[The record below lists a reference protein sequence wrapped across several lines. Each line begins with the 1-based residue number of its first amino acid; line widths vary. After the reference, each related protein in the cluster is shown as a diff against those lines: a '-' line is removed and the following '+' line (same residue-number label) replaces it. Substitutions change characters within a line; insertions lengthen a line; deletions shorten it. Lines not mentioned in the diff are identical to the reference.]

1 MKNKSFKKAIST
13 LLCLVMIFS
22 SVAIG
27 VSAIDFTVPSNM
39 FLISKTESKIAPGV
53 TENKII
59 TNGKDGDSQV
69 MGYAVEVDTS
79 NKTTAFAV
87 GYNNYDGTKWSMQT
101 VRKQAAA
108 IEKKRGVNVVAA
120 FNADIYNMQT
130 GEPTGC
136 LVMNNVTYKAGIG
149 RPYFAVMKD
158 GSVKIGRSM
167 TQDILNNCSEAVS
180 GFFTLIEN
188 GVRTAEGNSDDG
200 LVPKTAIGIKAD
212 GKVIVYCAD
221 GRNYPVSVGLSNKGV
236 ADIMEGLGCVDVLNL
251 DGGGSTTYAAKYE
264 GSSTLEVANNPSDGV
279 ERNVASSLFVVSNAK
294 PTGEF
299 DHASMLPNNEL
310 YTPESTVEFSAK
322 GVDSSGAAADLPKDG
337 KFVLAEE
344 SAALGTITDDGVFTS
359 NGTVGEVKVNY
370 VSGGAVCGS
379 TSVGIVVPDTLYVP
393 NSEVSLGFE
402 ETTDFGI
409 IGKYQNRTVAMKD
422 GDLTWSIADLDGNDL
437 GETAGTFSGL
447 TFTTLDGVTVNANVT
462 ARLKYNAEVGVVVKA
477 IIGAMPVV
485 MYDFEYTTDKQE
497 AENSGGALK
506 YIPSYRLPR
515 FDRSIG
521 TTSPQQAAEF
531 YEQGY
536 PLYSWPNAS
545 LTDQDSMKST
555 IVSKDDGE
563 PVRFGNKSLR
573 IDYDYSSYNGS
584 SNSNNYLRVTDP
596 DYYFEGSPTAIG
608 CWIYVPEGTSNF
620 AIYLNC
626 SDRNKSL
633 TYAPVTKT
641 YDPVSDSWSLSG
653 INWTGWRYVEI
664 SLVNAPLGTNAKSDN
679 APFGFYQGCG
689 VFWISF
695 QPQPKTGV
703 PLGDRTAS
711 TIYLDNIQLIYGAN
725 VDDTVNPEILSMHSI
740 GTQIEK
746 DGSTVFEN
754 ATNTFT
760 ATFKDDDGK
769 YATGIDPDE
778 VKMYIDGIDETAN
791 CTIVETDG
799 EIHLYNKTLSD
810 GMHSIRVSV
819 ADKFGNKTEETRYFF
834 VDAKQS
840 KTEVAFAAQG
850 TPVLGEDFVLEIKAN
865 DSSVKSAD
873 VELKILSNFVK
884 YWNNCKVEAGAN
896 YELVGAQTYDE
907 NDALLSFKAEKK
919 ADAASDDNT
928 IANVIV
934 SIPTDVPKG
943 LEVTYRIVKG
953 ALAFEDGSKGSFSGK
968 LTTQC
973 ASPLLVN
980 IETTVVGTDGG
991 YIGVTDADGNAI
1003 EGAKVYTDSNV
1014 LLGVTDANGKI
1025 FTNAYTDK
1033 VQKIS
1038 VYAENDGHLSFLTTG
1053 QSFEAGG
1060 SADGLPTFVKLNA
1073 TQSPESSQSVSWM
1086 SSPRSS
1092 SDKAVIEYA
1101 EKAGYEANGEAAFRK
1116 AEGKSRL
1123 IEMSSSAMLETNYA
1137 VRINSVKATGLKADT
1152 EYVYRVGDGEKM
1164 SEVKSFSTTKKNAG
1178 VNFFVIG
1185 DTQATDTTNT
1195 DQITKIL
1202 GESGVKYDF
1211 GIQTGDAVDNGG
1223 NYTMWANIAK
1233 VFSGDFLGEQDII
1246 QVLGNHEYYG
1256 DTYASSANAY
1266 FGLSDEEVAP
1276 DYYSTQYGNVY
1287 VAVINYGISDYEK
1300 AINWIKKDAA
1310 KSDATWK
1317 VLTLHQPPYYT
1328 NPAGS
1333 TEANAKKIRKLA
1345 DDAGFDFVFSGHDH
1359 SYART
1364 AAQKDGKLN
1373 ENGTV
1378 YYICGSTGEKS
1389 YDIVKNDSFNF
1400 EMLDGNYNAI
1410 YITANVTD
1418 TEFTVTTY
1426 DYTGSGSEIIDTYT
1440 KTKDIT
1446 CSKDGHVL
1454 VYDDGELYCSVCGY
1468 PTDLS
1473 SYTGFARDLDT
1484 GRNMYF
1490 LGGEK
1495 KIGWFQ
1501 LGNDAYY
1508 FDENG
1513 LGLVGEHQIGKVQ
1526 GTYRF
1531 DNDGRQIGAV
1541 FEKFDGGVRAFRG
1554 SNTSVLV
1561 GWHEIEGN
1569 LYYFS
1574 RSNGAMRT
1582 GKATVKVRTGQ
1593 KLDYTFSDDGKLI
1606 RGAFYENVDGT
1617 VFYWGPDMVGGW
1629 QNIDGKKY
1637 YFDPS
1642 THLMADDTT
1651 EIDGKVY
1658 AFAQSGELVHEGA
1671 HNWGEKVVRVER
1683 SCTVDGEVRYTCS
1696 VCGCKK
1702 IEKEPALGHV
1712 DKDGDGICDDCHFSV
1727 DFNSPTN
1734 NFFYRLLQ
1742 KFLFV
1747 FRLIFAKIGSIVKR

>member
-1 MKNKSFKKAIST
+1 MKNRTFKKAIST
-13 LLCLVMIFS
+13 LLCMVMILS
-22 SVAIG
+22 SVAMG
-27 VSAIDFTVPSNM
+27 VSAFDFTVPGNM

-79 NKTTAFAV
+79 NKNTAFAV

-120 FNADIYNMQT
+120 VNADIYNMQT

-136 LVMNNVTYKAGIG
+136 LVMNGITYKAGIG

-167 TQDILNNCSEAVS
+167 TQEILDNCIEAVS
-180 GFFTLIEN
+180 GFYTLIEN
-188 GVRTAEGNSDDG
+188 GVRTVEGNTDDA
-200 LVPKTAIGIKAD
+200 LYPKTTVGIKAD
-212 GKVIVYCAD
+212 GKVVLYVAD

-236 ADIMEGLGCVDVLNL
+236 TDIMEGLGCVDVLNL
-251 DGGGSTTYAAKYE
+251 DGGGSATYAAKYE

-279 ERNVASSLFVVSNAK
+279 ERSVASSLFVLSSAK

-310 YTPESTVEFSAK
+310 YTPESTVQFSAK
-322 GVDSSGAAADLPKDG
+322 GVDSAGSSAELPADG
-337 KFVLAEE
+337 KFVLADE
-344 SAALGTITDDGVFTS
+344 SADLGTISQEGLFTS
-359 NGTVGEVKVNY
+359 NGTVGDVKVNY
-370 VSGGAVCGS
+370 VSGGEVCGS
-379 TSVGIVVPDTLYVP
+379 TSVSIVVPDSLYVP

-409 IGKYQNRTVAMKD
+409 IAKYQSRTVAMKT
-422 GDLTWSIADLDGNDL
+422 GDLNWAIADLEGNDL
-437 GETAGTFSGL
+437 GETAGSFNGL

-462 ARLKYNAEVGVVVKA
+462 ATLKYDEEVKTVVKA

-497 AENSGGALK
+497 AENSDGALK
-506 YIPSYRLPR
+506 YIPSYKMPR

-521 TTSPQQAAEF
+521 TSSPEQAAEF

-536 PLYSWPNAS
+536 PLYCWPNAS
-545 LTDQDSMKST
+545 LTDQESMKAT

-573 IDYDYSSYNGS
+573 IDYDYSSFNSS
-584 SNSNNYLRVTDP
+584 SNSNNYLRVTSP
-596 DYYFEGSPTAIG
+596 DYFFEGSPTAIG

-620 AIYLNC
+620 VLYLNC
-626 SDRNKSL
+626 CNKDGGLS
-633 TYAPVTKT
+633 YMPVTR
-641 YDPVSDSWSLSG
+641 YVDPETGKQVYTG
-653 INWTGWRYVEI
+653 INWTGWKYVEFDLMDTQLA
-664 SLVNAPLGTNAKSDN
+664 SNAGSAN

-695 QPQPKTGV
+695 QPGKGY
-703 PLGDRTAS
+703 GDRTAS
-711 TIYLDNIQLIYGAN
+711 KVYLDNIQLIYGAN
-725 VDDTVNPEILSMHSI
+725 VDDTKNPEIVSMHSI
-740 GTQIEK
+740 NKQIE
-746 DGSTVFEN
+746 DGVTVFDT

-769 YATGIDPDE
+769 YATGIDPNE
-778 VKMYIDGIDETAN
+778 VKMYIDGVDETEN

-799 EIHLYNKTLSD
+799 EIHLYDKTLSD
-810 GMHSIRVSV
+810 GMHSISVSV
-819 ADKFGNKTEETRYFF
+819 ADKFGNVTEETRYFF
-834 VDAKQS
+834 VDAKQN
-840 KTEVAFAAQG
+840 KTEVTLSAEE

-865 DSSVKSAD
+865 DSTVKSAD
-873 VELKILSNFVK
+873 VGIKLLSYFIK
-884 YWNNCKVEAGAN
+884 YWNNFRVEAGEN
-896 YELVGAQTYDE
+896 YALDGEAVYNSKEDE
-907 NDALLSFKAEKK
+907 ISFKVSKN
-919 ADAASDDNT
+919 ADASSES
-928 IANVIV
+928 NVIARV
-934 SIPTDVPKG
+934 IFSIPTDVPKG
-943 LEVTYRIVKG
+943 LEVTYRVSKG
-953 ALAFEDGSKGSFSGK
+953 ALVFDDDSKGTFSGK
-968 LTTQC
+968 ITTQC
-973 ASPLLVN
+973 SSPLLVN
-980 IETTVVGTDGG
+980 IETNVVGTEGG
-991 YIGVTDADGNAI
+991 YIDVSDAEGNPVA
-1003 EGAKVYTDSNV
+1003 GANVYTDANI
-1014 LLGVTDANGKI
+1014 LLGVTDENGKV
-1025 FTNAYTDK
+1025 FTNAYVDSVK
-1033 VQKIS
+1033 KIS
-1038 VYAENDGHLSFLTTG
+1038 VYAEKDGHLSFVTTS
-1053 QSFEAGG
+1053 QSFLAGG
-1060 SADGLPTFVKLNA
+1060 TEDGLPVYVKLNA
-1073 TQSPESSQSVSWM
+1073 SKNPESTQSISWM
-1086 SSPRSS
+1086 SSPGTSAA
-1092 SDKAVIEYA
+1092 KAVVRYA
-1101 EKAGYEANGEAAFRK
+1101 EKAGYEANGEAAFREL
-1116 AEGKSRL
+1116 EGKSRVV
-1123 IEMSSSAMLETNYA
+1123 EMSSSAMLETNYA
-1137 VRINSVKATGLKADT
+1137 VRINSVKVTGLKADT

-1164 SEVKSFSTTKKNAG
+1164 SDVKAFSTTRKNAG

-1185 DTQATDTTNT
+1185 DTQAAETTNT

-1202 GESGVKYDF
+1202 GESGIDFDF

-1233 VFSGDFLGEQDII
+1233 VFSGDFLGEQDIV

-1256 DTYASSANAY
+1256 DPTATSANAY
-1266 FGLSDEEVAP
+1266 FDLSDEDAAP

-1287 VAVINYGISDYEK
+1287 VAVINYGSTNYDK
-1300 AINWIKKDAA
+1300 AIEWIKEDAA
-1310 KSDATWK
+1310 KSSATWK

-1328 NPAGS
+1328 NPSGN
-1333 TEANAKKIRKLA
+1333 EEGQAKKLRALA
-1345 DDAGFDFVFSGHDH
+1345 DEVGFDFVFSGHDH

-1364 AAQKDGKLN
+1364 AAQKGGKLD

-1389 YDIVKNDSFNF
+1389 YEIVRNDAFNF
-1400 EMLDGNYNAI
+1400 EMLNGDYNAT

-1418 TEFTVTTY
+1418 TTFSVTTY
-1426 DYTGSGSEIIDTYT
+1426 DYNGSEPVMIDNYT
-1440 KTKDIT
+1440 KTKEIE
-1446 CSKDGHVL
+1446 CSKDGHTFL
-1454 VYDDGELYCSVCGY
+1454 YDNGDLYCSVCGY
-1468 PTDLS
+1468 PVSLEG
-1473 SYTGFARDLDT
+1473 YNGFAHDVDT

-1495 KIGWFQ
+1495 KIGWLQF
-1501 LGNDAYY
+1501 GEDAYY

-1513 LGLVGEHQIGKVQ
+1513 LGLVGEHQIGQVK
-1526 GTYRF
+1526 GTFRF
-1531 DNDGRQIGAV
+1531 DSEGRQIGAV
-1541 FEKFDGGVRAFRG
+1541 FEKFDKGVRAFRG
-1554 SNTSVLV
+1554 SNTTVLV

-1593 KLDYTFSDDGKLI
+1593 KLDYVFSDDGKLI
-1606 RGAFYENVDGT
+1606 RGAFYETVDGT
-1617 VFYWGPDMVGGW
+1617 VYYWGSDMVGGW
-1629 QNIDGKKY
+1629 QTIDGKKY
-1637 YFDPS
+1637 YFNPE

-1671 HNWGEKVVRVER
+1671 HEWGERVIRVEG
-1683 SCTVDGEVRYTCS
+1683 SCTVDEEIRYTCA
-1696 VCGCKK
+1696 VCGSKK
-1702 IEKEPALGHV
+1702 IETEPATGHI
-1712 DKDGDGICDDCHFSV
+1712 DNNGDGICDECHFSV
-1727 DFNSPTN
+1727 DFNSPTQ
-1734 NFFYRLLQ
+1734 NFFYRMVQ

-1747 FRLIFAKIGSIVKR
+1747 FRVIFQKIGSIVKK